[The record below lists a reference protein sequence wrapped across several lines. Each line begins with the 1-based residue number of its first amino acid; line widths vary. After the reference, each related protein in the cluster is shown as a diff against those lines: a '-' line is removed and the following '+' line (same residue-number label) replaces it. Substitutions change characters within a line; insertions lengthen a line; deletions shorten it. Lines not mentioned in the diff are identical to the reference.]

1 MIKNDK
7 GSFLGLL
14 PMLVY
19 LVLSLGTAVILG
31 SAKSVPALVLFAV
44 AIGVCFA
51 MNRELSFNDKIDI
64 FASGA
69 ANPNIIVM
77 VLIFL
82 LAGAFTTVSKS
93 MGSVD
98 AVVNF
103 SLSVLPAN
111 LIIPGLFV
119 IGSFISLAMGTSV
132 GTVVALGPIAMGI
145 VEKTGLPI
153 PFVIGAVLCGAIFG
167 DNLSIVS
174 DTTIAATRLCGVEMK
189 DKFKVNF
196 LIALPAAILTVV
208 IFAVKAKGLSVNG
221 LEQLEYSVI
230 KIIPYIVVIITA
242 LMGLNV
248 FVVLLTGVLLSAAI
262 GFGYG
267 AFTILGFVNVVFQGM
282 MGMANIALI
291 AICIGGIVGTVTYNG
306 GITWILNAIDK
317 KISTRK
323 QATFGIAVLISL
335 CEICTG
341 NNTVAIVT
349 AGPIAKQISDD
360 YDVDPRKTA
369 GILDIFAC
377 VFHCNIPYSG
387 VMLVAGGIA
396 GINPLLIIPY
406 VTYTHLLFVCAIVA
420 IVFDLPRLKPMEKS
434 ISKDEEVI

>member
-1 MIKNDK
+1 MSNKNN
-7 GSFLGLL
+7 GSFLALL
-14 PMLVY
+14 PILVY
-19 LVLSLGTAVILG
+19 LVLSLGTALILG

-44 AIGVCFA
+44 AIGISFS
-51 MNRELSFNDKIDI
+51 MNRRLSFNDKLDI
-64 FASGA
+64 FAKGA

-93 MGSVD
+93 VGSVD

-103 SLSVLPAN
+103 SLNVLPSN
-111 LIIPGLFV
+111 LIIPGIFI

-145 VEKTGLPI
+145 VEKTGLPVA
-153 PFVIGAVLCGAIFG
+153 FVIGAVICGAIFG

-174 DTTIAATRLCGVEMK
+174 DTTIAATRLCQVEMK

-196 LIALPAAILTVV
+196 LIAFPAAVLTVV
-208 IFAVKAKGLSVNG
+208 IFSLKAKGLTVNG
-221 LEQLEYSVI
+221 LEHLEYSFI
-230 KIIPYIVVIITA
+230 KIVPYLIVIITA

-248 FVVLLTGVLLSAAI
+248 FVVLLTGILLSAGI
-262 GFGYG
+262 GFAYG
-267 AFTILGFVNVVFQGM
+267 SFTILEFINITYMGM
-282 MGMANIALI
+282 IGMANIALI
-291 AICIGGIVGTVTYNG
+291 AISIGGIVGIVTYNG

-323 QATFGIAVLISL
+323 QAAFGIATLISL

-360 YDVDPRKTA
+360 YGVDPRKTA

-377 VFHCNIPYSG
+377 AFHCNIPYSG
-387 VMLVAGGIA
+387 VMLIAGEIA
-396 GINPLLIIPY
+396 GINPMLIIPY
-406 VTYTHLLFVCAIVA
+406 VTYTHLLFICALVA
-420 IVFDLPRLKPMEKS
+420 IAFDLPRLKPIK
-434 ISKDEEVI
+434 KRTT

>member
-1 MIKNDK
+1 MDRIKK
-7 GSFLGLL
+7 EGSFLALL
-14 PMLVY
+14 PILVY
-19 LVLSLGTAVILG
+19 LVLSLGTALLLG
-31 SAKSVPALVLFAV
+31 SAKSVPALVLFMI
-44 AIGVCFA
+44 AIGVAFA
-51 MNRELSFNDKIDI
+51 MNKEMDFNAKIDL

-82 LAGAFTTVSKS
+82 LAGAFTTISKG

-103 SLSVLPAN
+103 SLNVLPASW
-111 LIIPGLFV
+111 IIPGIFI

-132 GTVVALGPIAMGI
+132 GTIVALGPIAMGI
-145 VEKTGLPI
+145 VEKTGLPVA
-153 PFVIGAVLCGAIFG
+153 FVIGAVVCGAIFG

-174 DTTIAATRLCGVEMK
+174 DTTIAATRLMGVEMK

-196 LIALPAAILTVV
+196 LIALPAALLTIVV
-208 IFAVKAKGLSVNG
+208 FAIKARG
-221 LEQLEYSVI
+221 LEVVGLETLEYSFV

-242 LMGLNV
+242 LMGMNV
-248 FVVLLTGVLLSAAI
+248 FVVLLTGIVLSSGI
-262 GFGYG
+262 GLFYG
-267 AFTILGFVNVVFQGM
+267 AFNLLELSNVAFRGM

-291 AICIGGIVGTVTYNG
+291 AIAIGGIVGIVTYNG

-317 KISTRK
+317 KIKTRK
-323 QATFGIAVLISL
+323 QAAFGIATLISL

-349 AGPIAKQISDD
+349 AGPIAKQVSDD
-360 YDVDPRKTA
+360 YGVDPRKAA

-387 VMLVAGGIA
+387 VMLVASGIA

-406 VTYTHLLFVCAIVA
+406 TTYTHILFVCAILA
-420 IVFDLPRLKPMEKS
+420 IAFDLPKLKPAKEKA
-434 ISKDEEVI
+434 KAEVA